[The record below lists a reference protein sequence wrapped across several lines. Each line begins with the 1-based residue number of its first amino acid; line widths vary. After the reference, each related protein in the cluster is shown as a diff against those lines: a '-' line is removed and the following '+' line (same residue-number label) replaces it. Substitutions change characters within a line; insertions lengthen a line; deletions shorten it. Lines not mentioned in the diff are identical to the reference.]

1 MTLSLILILA
11 LPHFLALSVSVCLS
25 RHQAVFDV
33 DQTKGLTLIELWEG
47 LTPEDIKACT
57 GADFEVNGIGLC
69 FISSNLQITDGENLI
84 LSSVWCFLDI
94 SKPEEHAANLSEKTK
109 MLC

>member
-1 MTLSLILILA
+1 MMLSLVLILA
-11 LPHFLALSVSVCLS
+11 LSPSLPLCLS
-25 RHQAVFDV
+25 GHQAVFDV

-57 GADFEVNGIGLC
+57 GADFEVIGVGLC
-69 FISSNLQITDGENLI
+69 YISSNLQITNSENLI
-84 LSSVWCFLDI
+84 LSSLSSVWCFLGI
-94 SKPEEHAANLSEKTK
+94 SKPEDHAANLSEESK